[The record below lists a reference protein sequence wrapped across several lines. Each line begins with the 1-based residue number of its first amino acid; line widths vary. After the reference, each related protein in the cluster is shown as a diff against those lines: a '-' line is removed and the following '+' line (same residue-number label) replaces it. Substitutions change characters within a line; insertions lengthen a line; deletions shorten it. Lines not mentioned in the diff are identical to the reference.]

1 MKDAKQELENAKNN
15 IRAMKAT
22 KAQLESEYE
31 NQLQQSDAV
40 KAREKSLKRELDDYA
55 LNKQRV
61 SLI

>member
-1 MKDAKQELENAKNN
+1 
-15 IRAMKAT
+15 MKAT